1 MGLLSDI
8 LSKIFKH
15 PQPTTPEPSKPP
27 ASYEPAPPE
36 PAPYKPTPPEPAPYQ
51 PSTVDVA
58 AILDDL
64 AAKHPERLDW
74 RRSIVD
80 LLKLLDLDS
89 SFAARKSLAAEL
101 HYPGDPV
108 DSAEMNLWLHKQ
120 VIAKLAENG
129 GKVPPELLT

>member
-15 PQPTTPEPSKPP
+15 PQPKPPEPPEPP
-27 ASYEPAPPE
+27 APYE
-36 PAPYKPTPPEPAPYQ
+36 PAPYKPTPSEPTPYE
-51 PSTVDVA
+51 PPTVDVT

-64 AAKHPERLDW
+64 AAKNPERLDW
-74 RRSIVD
+74 RTSIVD

-101 HYPGDPV
+101 HYPGEPD

-120 VIAKLAENG
+120 VIKKLAENG